1 MIYGVSQSPK
11 ECKVLSEFKKWS
23 PLQPSKDCKC
33 SNSITKEANTIVSKA
48 VDGVISDTNKD
59 NKRSINLVEAKDFN
73 SYVEN
78 RPAQF

>member
-1 MIYGVSQSPK
+1 MVSVNPLKSAKFCQN
-11 ECKVLSEFKKWS
+11 LKKWS